1 VSIEMPEARIL
12 ATQMQKELVGK
23 TVQSWK
29 LEESEKQQKS
39 GMVNENLQDFDC
51 LKGRTIQSVRS
62 RGNII
67 RVKLGKKLNLLVAPE
82 YGGTLL
88 YHENL
93 GHLPKKTH
101 LILGFADETAFT
113 IRLKGWGHIYAV
125 DDSQLKSSY
134 VYARDFSDTMAP
146 DEEQFTYER
155 FSEQMRDSSRNIKMA
170 LVGKDAVV
178 VGLSN
183 SAFQDIVYRAKVH
196 PKRKS
201 SDMSDVEMRA
211 LYDAV
216 QTVVQ
221 KRLRLGGKT
230 QFVDLYGIQGRYSPV
245 MGPNMKG
252 ESCPTCGNMIEKFAH
267 GGGHVYLCPEC
278 QK

>member
-1 VSIEMPEARIL
+1 MSIEMPEARIL

-23 TVQSWK
+23 TIRSWR
-29 LEESEKQQKS
+29 LDESEKLQKS
-39 GMVNENLQDFDC
+39 KMVNENPQDFDG
-51 LKGRTIQSVRS
+51 LIGRTVESVLS

-67 RVKLGKKLNLLVAPE
+67 QVKLDNELNLLVAPE
-82 YGGTLL
+82 YGGALL
-88 YHENL
+88 FHENT
-93 GHLPKKTH
+93 GHLPKKKH
-101 LILGFADETAFT
+101 LTLEFGDETAFT

-125 DDSQLKSSY
+125 EDSQLRSSY

-155 FSEQMRDSSRNIKMA
+155 FSVEMRSASRNIKMS

-183 SAFQDIVYRAKVH
+183 SAFQDIIYRAKVH

-201 SDMSDVEMRA
+201 SDMSDAEMKS
-211 LYDAV
+211 LYGAI
-216 QTVVQ
+216 QTVIRE
-221 KRLRLGGKT
+221 RLELGGKT
-230 QFVDLYGIQGRYSPV
+230 QFIDLHGRQGGYSPA
-245 MGPNMKG
+245 MGPNMRG
-252 ESCPTCGNMIEKFAH
+252 ENCPICGTMIEKIAH

>member
-1 VSIEMPEARIL
+1 MPEARIL

-23 TVQSWK
+23 TIRSWK
-29 LEESEKQQKS
+29 LDESEKLQKS
-39 GMVNENLQDFDC
+39 KMVNENLQDFDG
-51 LKGRTIQSVRS
+51 LIGRTVQSVLS

-67 RVKLGKKLNLLVAPE
+67 QVKLDNELNLLVAPE
-82 YGGTLL
+82 YGGALL
-88 YHENL
+88 FHENTS
-93 GHLPKKTH
+93 HLPKKKH
-101 LILGFADETAFT
+101 LTLEFGDETAFT

-125 DDSQLKSSY
+125 EDSQLRRSY

-146 DEEQFTYER
+146 DEEQFTFER
-155 FSEQMRDSSRNIKMA
+155 FSVEMRSASRNIKMS

-183 SAFQDIVYRAKVH
+183 SAFQDIIYRARVH

-201 SDMSDVEMRA
+201 SDMSDAEMKS
-211 LYDAV
+211 LYGAI
-216 QTVVQ
+216 QTVIRE
-221 KRLRLGGKT
+221 RLELGGKT
-230 QFVDLYGIQGRYSPV
+230 QFIDLHGKQGGYFPA

-252 ESCPTCGNMIEKFAH
+252 ESCPFCGTMIEKIAH